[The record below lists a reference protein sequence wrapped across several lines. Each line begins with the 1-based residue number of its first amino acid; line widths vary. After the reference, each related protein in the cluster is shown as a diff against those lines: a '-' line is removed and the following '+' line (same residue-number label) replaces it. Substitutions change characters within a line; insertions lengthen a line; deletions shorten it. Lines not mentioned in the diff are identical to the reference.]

1 MDRAARGTPDLLSH
15 VFRPK
20 ADHHEVRRETVS
32 TPWDAAKG
40 GLMAGAAFAVLE
52 AGLALYMPVALDP
65 SPTPLVLVASVLGT
79 AVLIGVLSWL
89 SSAVNTRSAV
99 GIALALWAAAWGPH
113 NARLAGWHRVGWAPS
128 VVIGGTALVAPGVG
142 VALGVL
148 GGASA
153 GLFRSRGGPEGLQPI
168 RREAGNRDAQPDIV
182 LVTVD
187 AIRADSGLMHEGQW
201 RADSPFS
208 PTQGWTHFT
217 DAVSAAPWSL
227 PSVHSLLSG
236 MPVNEHGGGLDLGDS
251 FSRRV
256 PDAVPMPYRLQQAG
270 YETRALVSNPF
281 LAIEQGFA
289 DGFDRWSHS
298 AEVAEPILLLDVYN
312 RVMSWST
319 GKPRDIDLERNQRLV
334 RAAEALLETPSVR
347 PRFLWIH
354 LTPRRAHIDGGALD
368 GPAYEERLQQTRLLL
383 ARINRASSGAIMA
396 VVGTHGEAHGENG
409 RWGDGSALG
418 DPELSVP
425 MAIRRPGTQGGVV
438 SRPVATADIARTL
451 LAAGADARH
460 YPGQHLMQVRTKP
473 IEVGGTRTSDHR
485 FAARTTSGHYI
496 EREAGVVGPGVKASD
511 RTEENLRLSGYLD

>member
-1 MDRAARGTPDLLSH
+1 MQQKVASWPVRPSPSWRLDLRCTCRSRWIPARLRWSWWRRSSGRLSH
-15 VFRPK
+15 R
-20 ADHHEVRRETVS
+20 
-32 TPWDAAKG
+32 
-40 GLMAGAAFAVLE
+40 GAL
-52 AGLALYMPVALDP
+52 
-65 SPTPLVLVASVLGT
+65 
-79 AVLIGVLSWL
+79 WL

-319 GKPRDIDLERNQRLV
+319 GTQDIDLERNQRPCAL
-334 RAAEALLETPSVR
+334 RRRCLKPLCAATLC
-347 PRFLWIH
+347 
-354 LTPRRAHIDGGALD
+354 LD
-368 GPAYEERLQQTRLLL
+368 SSHPA
-383 ARINRASSGAIMA
+383 
-396 VVGTHGEAHGENG
+396 GT
-409 RWGDGSALG
+409 S
-418 DPELSVP
+418 
-425 MAIRRPGTQGGVV
+425 
-438 SRPVATADIARTL
+438 
-451 LAAGADARH
+451 
-460 YPGQHLMQVRTKP
+460 
-473 IEVGGTRTSDHR
+473 
-485 FAARTTSGHYI
+485 
-496 EREAGVVGPGVKASD
+496 
-511 RTEENLRLSGYLD
+511 TEEPWMARRMRSGFNRHGSCSRGSIEHHRGHHGGGGHSR